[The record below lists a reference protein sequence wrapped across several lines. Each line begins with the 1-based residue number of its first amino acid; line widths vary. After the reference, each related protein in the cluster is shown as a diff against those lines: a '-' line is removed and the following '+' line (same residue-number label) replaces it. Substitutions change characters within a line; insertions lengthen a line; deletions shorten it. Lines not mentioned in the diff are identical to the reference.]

1 MGKQLKCF
9 CFPRMNNLS
18 PAAQAV
24 FNAADSVFDEAGTTS
39 QGIAAALRAALDEV
53 LPAFRSSRPKVIDE
67 KHRKVDAATVRYL
80 MLDIVN
86 ELEAQ
91 AND

>member
-1 MGKQLKCF
+1 MTD
-9 CFPRMNNLS
+9 LS

-24 FNAADSVFDEAGTTS
+24 FNAFTTAPLCAEVKL
-39 QGIAAALRAALDEV
+39 AAALRAALDEV

>member
-1 MGKQLKCF
+1 MMGKQSKCF

-24 FNAADSVFDEAGTTS
+24 MDAYVSEDRAGRLAV
-39 QGIAAALRAALDEV
+39 AAALRVALDEV